1 MSKRTRRRHPTAAC
15 AHLRGPNQKRVA
27 DITEVRVSDYKAE
40 LSLSVYMTNE
50 SLRKGVTALTSPRAI

>member
-1 MSKRTRRRHPTAAC
+1 MRSWDTP
-15 AHLRGPNQKRVA
+15 
-27 DITEVRVSDYKAE
+27 SE